1 MNIRKKYKNTDKILN
16 TVEALMILNYQQC
29 IELYGNDYGIRK
41 LINEN
46 KLFKIEKGLYSD
58 EEYYPYIAVI
68 KKKYPN
74 AILTLDS
81 ALYYHS
87 LTDVI
92 PNKYYLATS
101 KDAYKIKDKNV
112 KQYFC
117 KDEYLDY
124 GKETIVVHDIDVNI
138 YNKERLLIE
147 VIRYKNKLPYDYY
160 KEIIHSYRNI
170 INDLDIQQIEEYAII
185 LPKSKMVIETLR
197 TEVF

>member
-1 MNIRKKYKNTDKILN
+1 
-16 TVEALMILNYQQC
+16 MILNYQQC
-29 IELYGNDYGIRK
+29 IELYGNDYTIKK
-41 LINEN
+41 LIKEK

-58 EEYYPYIAVI
+58 EEYYPYIAII
-68 KKKYPN
+68 KKKFPN

-92 PNKYYLATS
+92 PDKYYLATS

-112 KQYFC
+112 KQYFY

-124 GKETIVVHDIDVNI
+124 GKEIIVVHDIEVSS
-138 YNKERLLIE
+138 YNKERLLVE

-170 INDLDIQQIEEYAII
+170 INDLDIQQIEEYATL
-185 LPKSKMVIETLR
+185 LPKSKMVMETLR